1 MTKVTYPTPVIK
13 TNYAKILIQ
22 LFSDYGLDTHQL
34 IEESF
39 LPPNLIESKSNYV
52 PQETVKLL
60 IFKASSQLTT
70 PQFNEVLSLAFKN
83 KIIPNILHEF
93 FEFKTI
99 GDSLKHVNTIF
110 SLDSPGS
117 NVNFVQEYEMSW
129 FSRGTSESQSLN
141 FQYEEIFVI
150 TYIIELIRILSQS
163 SWKPTKVRLQGQD
176 SNLVQ
181 SVVSEQCQIFVDQ
194 ESTAVLIPNDILQ
207 LPIRLS
213 LKDITP
219 KPNLLNWSTN
229 FSDNVRELIKPYI
242 KEQDLSLEE
251 AAKLFNL
258 SIRSFQRKLHKENM
272 TYRNIKEKLIV
283 SIACELIEDGHS
295 ITYISSQL
303 GYTNISHFSRA
314 FKRVSG
320 VSPKNYQSTLPKVNP
335 IENEF
340 GGLLSFNI
348 HT

>member
-1 MTKVTYPTPVIK
+1 MTKVTYATSVIK
-13 TNYAKILIQ
+13 TKYAKILIQ
-22 LFSDYGLDTHQL
+22 IFSDYGLDTHRL
-34 IEESF
+34 IEDSF
-39 LPPNLIESKSNYV
+39 LPPNLIESKSNYI
-52 PQETVKLL
+52 PQETIKRL
-60 IFKASSQLTT
+60 IFKASSQLTVH
-70 PQFNEVLSLAFKN
+70 QFSEALSLAFKD
-83 KIIPNILHEF
+83 KIIPNILHNF
-93 FEFKTI
+93 LEFKTI

-110 SLDSPGS
+110 SQDSPGS
-117 NVNFVQEYEMSW
+117 NVNFTREYGMSW
-129 FSRGTSESQSLN
+129 LSRGTSASKSINL
-141 FQYEEIFVI
+141 QYEEIFVI

-163 SWKPTKVRLQGQD
+163 SWEPTKVRLQGQD
-176 SNLVQ
+176 SNLIQ
-181 SVVSEQCQIFVDQ
+181 SIVPEQCQIFVDQ

-213 LKDITP
+213 FKDITP
-219 KPNLLNWSTN
+219 KPSSLSWSTN
-229 FSDNVRELIKPYI
+229 FSDNVCELIKPYI

-272 TYRNIKEKLIV
+272 TYRRIKEKLIM

-320 VSPKNYQSTLPKVNP
+320 VSPKTYQSTLPKVNP
-335 IENEF
+335 TENQ
-340 GGLLSFNI
+340 
-348 HT
+348 

>member
-1 MTKVTYPTPVIK
+1 MTKVTYATSVIK
-13 TNYAKILIQ
+13 TKYAKILIQ
-22 LFSDYGLDTHQL
+22 IFSDYGLDTHRL
-34 IEESF
+34 IEDSF
-39 LPPNLIESKSNYV
+39 LPPNLIESKSNYI
-52 PQETVKLL
+52 PQETIKRL
-60 IFKASSQLTT
+60 IFKVSSQLTVH
-70 PQFNEVLSLAFKN
+70 QFSEALSLAFKD
-83 KIIPNILHEF
+83 KIIPNILHDF
-93 FEFKTI
+93 LEFKTI

-110 SLDSPGS
+110 SQDFPGS
-117 NVNFVQEYEMSW
+117 NVNFTREYGMSW
-129 FSRGTSESQSLN
+129 LSRGTSASKSINL
-141 FQYEEIFVI
+141 QYEEIFVI

-163 SWKPTKVRLQGQD
+163 SWEPTKVRLQGQD

-181 SVVSEQCQIFVDQ
+181 SIVPEQCQIFVDQ

-213 LKDITP
+213 FKDITP
-219 KPNLLNWSTN
+219 KPSSLSWSTN
-229 FSDNVRELIKPYI
+229 FSDNVCELIKPYI

-272 TYRNIKEKLIV
+272 TYRNIKEKLIM

-320 VSPKNYQSTLPKVNP
+320 VSPTIYQSTLPKVNP
-335 IENEF
+335 TENQ
-340 GGLLSFNI
+340 
-348 HT
+348 